1 MFAGTRVVVGVGA
14 GVGGYGYGYAAPAPV
29 VVYAGPRYGWHAGPY
44 WVAPRYYGHR
54 YFRGY
59 WHR

>member
-1 MFAGTRVVVGVGA
+1 MFAGTRVVVGVRGF
-14 GVGGYGYGYAAPAPV
+14 GYGYYA
-29 VVYAGPRYGWHAGPY
+29 RHY

-54 YFRGY
+54 YYRGY